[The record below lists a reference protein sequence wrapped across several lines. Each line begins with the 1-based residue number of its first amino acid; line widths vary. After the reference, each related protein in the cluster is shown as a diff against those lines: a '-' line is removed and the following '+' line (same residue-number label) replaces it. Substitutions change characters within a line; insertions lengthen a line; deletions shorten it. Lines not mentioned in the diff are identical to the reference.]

1 MDWKVVECF
10 SLSVSL
16 SLCVSLSPSI
26 YRATFL
32 AIYLSTCLFMYLS
45 IDLLFTYLLNCL
57 SFCLS
62 SHSSI
67 HLLLSV
73 SFLFR
78 PFLRRSISTAI
89 HHHVLRSVSLSIH
102 PCICPST
109 SSSSYP
115 SIYLATHAFI
125 WSSTLLA
132 SICRSIYLSIDRSVS
147 LSSHPSFDLSLDD
160 FSMYLYGSCDA
171 SICLSI
177 DLFTRLSI
185 DLAIPLHLSPV
196 VLQNRCLQE
205 LPLRYFPSSAYG
217 CTNRCRRQNGCKT
230 QTLHGWVR
238 KKSLWTYT
246 GGGPASHFI
255 DKPFYRHKMVF
266 TIKWLDTAYKMSGP
280 NPNENTIFWGGL
292 TPEHLEIT
300 YKISIKWLVPF
311 TNGQGA
317 SQQIS
322 ASHLESNHFAIP
334 SFWFCHSFILF
345 PMPPS
350 ANPGLSMG
358 YFGTA
363 WATCMISKC
372 CHYKMAGRNLST
384 HHKIGDWANI
394 CHPFAFLDASP
405 GPLKRQG
412 WHQGMQK
419 DGRCWLNHQFYGG
432 LKGSGQPF
440 YSGSTWKS
448 YK

>member
-1 MDWKVVECF
+1 MVECF

-78 PFLRRSISTAI
+78 PFLRRSMSTAM

-196 VLQNRCLQE
+196 VLQKPMPARAPTALFSFVG
-205 LPLRYFPSSAYG
+205 LRLHESVSE
-217 CTNRCRRQNGCKT
+217 TKRMQNADATRMGQKKIPMNI
-230 QTLHGWVR
+230 HGR
-238 KKSLWTYT
+238 GSC
-246 GGGPASHFI
+246 
-255 DKPFYRHKMVF
+255 KPFYRHKMVF
-266 TIKWLDTAYKMSGP
+266 TIK
-280 NPNENTIFWGGL
+280 
-292 TPEHLEIT
+292 
-300 YKISIKWLVPF
+300 
-311 TNGQGA
+311 
-317 SQQIS
+317 
-322 ASHLESNHFAIP
+322 
-334 SFWFCHSFILF
+334 
-345 PMPPS
+345 
-350 ANPGLSMG
+350 
-358 YFGTA
+358 
-363 WATCMISKC
+363 
-372 CHYKMAGRNLST
+372 
-384 HHKIGDWANI
+384 
-394 CHPFAFLDASP
+394 
-405 GPLKRQG
+405 
-412 WHQGMQK
+412 
-419 DGRCWLNHQFYGG
+419 
-432 LKGSGQPF
+432 
-440 YSGSTWKS
+440 
-448 YK
+448 